1 MVLSVNVIETLQ
13 RRKWTRITPHMWRR
27 LLTHV
32 EFQLKFKRLTT
43 PNVGETV
50 RHPEL
55 SCMAGVSV
63 NLLWKTPRQFLTLIH
78 EPPIPFLG
86 I

>member
-1 MVLSVNVIETLQ
+1 MC
-13 RRKWTRITPHMWRR
+13 RR
-27 LLTHV
+27 LLTRV
-32 EFQLKFKRLTT
+32 EFQLNVKRLTT

-55 SCMAGVSV
+55 SRMAGGSV
-63 NLLWKTPRQFLTLIH
+63 KLLWKTPRQFLTLIH
-78 EPPIPFLG
+78 EPPIPLLG